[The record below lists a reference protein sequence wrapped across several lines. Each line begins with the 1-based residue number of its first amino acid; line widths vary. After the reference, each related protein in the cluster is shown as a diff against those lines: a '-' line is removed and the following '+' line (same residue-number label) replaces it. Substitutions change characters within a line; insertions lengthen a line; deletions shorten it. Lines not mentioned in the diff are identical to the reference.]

1 MLVINDMAEKYG
13 MLPSEVLEKATTQD
27 LMIYNNANM
36 IKVREDKKAK
46 GESISDTISQTELNA
61 IWDKTKGNN
70 GSENKR
76 QSI

>member
-1 MLVINDMAEKYG
+1 MAEKYG

-36 IKVREDKKAK
+36 IKLRDYKKER

-61 IWDKTKGNN
+61 IWENTKGKD
-70 GSENKR
+70 GS
-76 QSI
+76 